1 MEATAKTER
10 TLVLCVDRDDDL
22 GVKAGIETPVLGREE
37 NINAAVSLALRD
49 PEEPD
54 SNAIFEA
61 VRVFDLLTEA
71 VEREG
76 GECQIATIAGS
87 ELGGVGADRK
97 LVSEFNE
104 VLKTFPATDIVLVV
118 DGFTDE
124 AILPLIQSRV
134 PVTSVRRI
142 TVRHSQSIEETAWLF
157 SRYLKMLIENPRY
170 ARIAL
175 GLPGILLVVIGIL
188 SVFNMLVYT
197 WIAFLIVLGSLLVV
211 KGFGVDRATQ
221 NFYIWVKEY
230 TPPPFPVQIAG
241 FSAVTGVLLVGI
253 GVYQGLIRTSESV
266 PDPPPSIITGWIS
279 LLPYLLGEFISNS
292 IILVVIGICVLLS
305 GRAIRW
311 FFEKDN
317 RLWRTIVIVVVVAWS
332 SQIFYEASQILI
344 TPQRAYGR
352 LVFTIVVSIIWAVLA
367 VLVTSLLH
375 RKYAD
380 LFGGEE
386 AMGELGE
393 IGEKEE
399 KIEES

>member
-1 MEATAKTER
+1 MEATVKAER

-22 GVKAGIETPVLGREE
+22 GVKAGIETPVLGREK

-54 SNAIFEA
+54 ANAIFEA
-61 VRVFDLLTEA
+61 VKIFDRLTET

-76 GECQIATIAGS
+76 GECQIATVAGS

-134 PVTSVRRI
+134 PVTSVRRV
-142 TVRHSQSIEETAWLF
+142 TVRHSQSIEETAWIF

-175 GLPGILLVVIGIL
+175 GLPGILLIVLGIL
-188 SVFNMLVYT
+188 TVLDMLVYT
-197 WIAFLIVLGSLLVV
+197 WIAFLIVLGFFLVV
-211 KGFGVDRATQ
+211 KGFGLDKTARS
-221 NFYIWVKEY
+221 FYIWVKEY

-241 FSAVTGVLLVGI
+241 FSAVAGVLLVGL
-253 GVYQGLIRTSESV
+253 GFYQGLSETSAFVSSL
-266 PDPPPSIITGWIS
+266 PSPPLILSEWVGLFPKLAGWFLAHSIT
-279 LLPYLLGEFISNS
+279 LA
-292 IILVVIGICVLLS
+292 VIGICVLLS

-311 FFEKDN
+311 FFERDN

-332 SQIFYEASQILI
+332 SQVFYEASQILI
-344 TPQRAYGR
+344 DPQRVYGR
-352 LVFTIVVSIIWAVLA
+352 LVFTIVVSIVWTVLA

-375 RKYAD
+375 KKYAD
-380 LFGGEE
+380 LFAEE
-386 AMGELGE
+386 EE
-393 IGEKEE
+393 IEEKEE
-399 KIEES
+399 KVEES

>member
-1 MEATAKTER
+1 MEATAKAER

-22 GVKAGIETPVLGREE
+22 GVKAGIETPVLGREK

-54 SNAIFEA
+54 ANAIFEA
-61 VRVFDLLTEA
+61 VRIFDRLTET

-76 GECQIATIAGS
+76 GECQIATLAGS

-175 GLPGILLVVIGIL
+175 GLPGILLIVIGIL
-188 SVFNMLVYT
+188 TVFDMLTYS
-197 WIAFLIVLGSLLVV
+197 WIAFLIVLGSFLIV
-211 KGFGVDRATQ
+211 KGFGLDRAARS
-221 NFYIWVKEY
+221 FYVWVKEY

-241 FSAVTGVLLVGI
+241 FSAVAGVLLVGI
-253 GVYQGLIRTSESV
+253 GFYQGLSQTSAEISRL
-266 PDPPPSIITGWIS
+266 PNPPLILSEWVG
-279 LLPYLLGEFISNS
+279 LLPKLAGWFLAHS
-292 IILVVIGICVLLS
+292 ITLVVIGICVLLS

-311 FFEKDN
+311 FFERDN

-332 SQIFYEASQILI
+332 SQVFYEASRILVD
-344 TPQRAYGR
+344 PLLGYGR
-352 LVFTIVVSIIWAVLA
+352 LVFTIIVSIIWSVLT

-380 LFGGEE
+380 LFEE
-386 AMGELGE
+386 EE
-393 IGEKEE
+393 ETGEKDE
-399 KIEES
+399 KVEES

>member
-1 MEATAKTER
+1 MKTTAKAER

-54 SNAIFEA
+54 ANAMFEA
-61 VRVFDLLTEA
+61 VRIFDRLTET

-76 GECQIATIAGS
+76 GECQIATVAGS

-104 VLKTFPATDIVLVV
+104 VLKTFSATDIVLVI

-157 SRYLKMLIENPRY
+157 SRYLKMLIETPRY

-175 GLPGILLVVIGIL
+175 GLPGILIIVIGIL
-188 SVFNMLVYT
+188 SVFNLLVYT
-197 WIAFLIVLGSLLVV
+197 WIAFLIVLGFLLVV
-211 KGFGVDRATQ
+211 KGFGIDKAARSL
-221 NFYIWVKEY
+221 YIWVREY

-253 GVYQGLIRTSESV
+253 GFYQGLSETSAYVSSL
-266 PDPPPSIITGWIS
+266 PNPP
-279 LLPYLLGEFISNS
+279 LLLGEWVGLLPKLAGWFIANS

-311 FFEKDN
+311 FFERDN

-332 SQIFYEASQILI
+332 FPVFKEASQILI
-344 TPQRAYGR
+344 TPERNVFT
-352 LVFTIVVSIIWAVLA
+352 LVFTIIIGIIWSVLA

-380 LFGGEE
+380 LFAEE
-386 AMGELGE
+386 EE
-393 IGEKEE
+393 TGEKEE
-399 KIEES
+399 KVEES

>member
-1 MEATAKTER
+1 MEATAKAER

-22 GVKAGIETPVLGREE
+22 GVKAGIETPILGRVE
-37 NINAAVSLALRD
+37 NINAAVKLALRD

-54 SNAIFEA
+54 ANAIFEA
-61 VRVFDLLTEA
+61 VRIFDRLTET
-71 VEREG
+71 VEKEG
-76 GECQIATIAGS
+76 GQCQIATLAGS

-124 AILPLIQSRV
+124 TILPLIQSRV

-142 TVRHSQSIEETAWLF
+142 TVRHSQSIEETVWLF

-175 GLPGILLVVIGIL
+175 GLPGILLIVIGIL
-188 SVFNMLVYT
+188 SVFNLLVYT
-197 WIAFLIVLGSLLVV
+197 WIAFLIVLGTFLAI
-211 KGFGVDRATQ
+211 KGFGIDKAVRS
-221 NFYIWVKEY
+221 FYIWVKEY
-230 TPPPFPVQIAG
+230 TPPPFPVQISS
-241 FSAVTGVLLVGI
+241 FSAVAGVLLVGI
-253 GVYQGLIRTSESV
+253 GLYQGLSHTSAKVSSL
-266 PDPPPSIITGWIS
+266 PDPPLILGEWIS
-279 LLPYLLGEFISNS
+279 LLPFLVGEFISNS
-292 IILVVIGICVLLS
+292 IILAVIGICVLLS

-311 FFEKDN
+311 FFERDN

-332 SQIFYEASQILI
+332 SQVFYEASRILVDP
-344 TPQRAYGR
+344 TLGYGK
-352 LVFTIVVSIIWAVLA
+352 LVFIIVVSIIWSVLA

-380 LFGGEE
+380 LFEGDEE
-386 AMGELGE
+386 T
-393 IGEKEE
+393 GEKEE
-399 KIEES
+399 KAEEN

>member
-1 MEATAKTER
+1 METTAKAER

-54 SNAIFEA
+54 ANAMFEA
-61 VRVFDLLTEA
+61 VRIFDRLTET

-76 GECQIATIAGS
+76 GECQIATVAGS

-104 VLKTFPATDIVLVV
+104 VLKTFPATDIVLVI

-157 SRYLKMLIENPRY
+157 SRYLKMLIETPRY

-175 GLPGILLVVIGIL
+175 GLPGILIIVIGIL
-188 SVFNMLVYT
+188 SVFNLLVYT
-197 WIAFLIVLGSLLVV
+197 WIAFLIVLGFLLVV
-211 KGFGVDRATQ
+211 KGFGIDKAARSL
-221 NFYIWVKEY
+221 YIWVREY

-253 GVYQGLIRTSESV
+253 GFYQGLSETSAYVSSL
-266 PDPPPSIITGWIS
+266 PNPP
-279 LLPYLLGEFISNS
+279 LLLGEWVGLLPKLAGWFIANS
-292 IILVVIGICVLLS
+292 ITLVVIGICVLLS

-311 FFEKDN
+311 FFERDN
-317 RLWRTIVIVVVVAWS
+317 RLWRTIVVVFVIAWS
-332 SQIFYEASQILI
+332 SPVFYEASQILI
-344 TPQRAYGR
+344 NPQRAYGR
-352 LVFTIVVSIIWAVLA
+352 LVFTIVVSIIWAVLT
-367 VLVTSLLH
+367 VLFTSLLH

-380 LFGGEE
+380 LFAEE
-386 AMGELGE
+386 EE
-393 IGEKEE
+393 IWEKEE
-399 KIEES
+399 KVEES

>member
-1 MEATAKTER
+1 MEAKAKAER

-54 SNAIFEA
+54 ANAIFEA
-61 VRVFDLLTEA
+61 VRIFDRLTETA
-71 VEREG
+71 EREG
-76 GECQIATIAGS
+76 GRYQIATITGS

-142 TVRHSQSIEETAWLF
+142 TVRHSQSIEETAWIF

-175 GLPGILLVVIGIL
+175 GLPGILLIVIGIL
-188 SVFNMLVYT
+188 TVFGMLGST
-197 WIAFLIVLGSLLVV
+197 WIAFLVVLGFFLAV
-211 KGFGVDRATQ
+211 KGFGIDKTARS
-221 NFYIWVKEY
+221 FYIWVREY

-241 FSAVTGVLLVGI
+241 FSAVAGALLVGI
-253 GVYQGLIRTSESV
+253 GFYLGLIRISNYVSSL
-266 PDPPPSIITGWIS
+266 PNPPLVGEWMG
-279 LLPYLLGEFISNS
+279 LLPKLTGFFIANS

-311 FFEKDN
+311 FFERDN
-317 RLWRTIVIVVVVAWS
+317 RLWRTIVIVVVVSWS
-332 SQIFYEASQILI
+332 SPVFYETSQILI
-344 TPQRAYGR
+344 NPQHDYGR
-352 LVFTIVVSIIWAVLA
+352 LIFTIVISIIWSVLA

-375 RKYAD
+375 RKYAN
-380 LFGGEE
+380 LFVQEE
-386 AMGELGE
+386 E
-393 IGEKEE
+393 IREKEE
-399 KIEES
+399 RVEES

>member
-1 MEATAKTER
+1 MEAKAKAER
-10 TLVLCVDRDDDL
+10 TLVLCVDRDNDL
-22 GVKAGIETPVLGREE
+22 GVKAEIETPVLGREE
-37 NINAAVSLALRD
+37 NMNAAVTLALRD

-54 SNAIFEA
+54 ANAIFEA
-61 VRVFDLLTEA
+61 VRIFDRLTET

-76 GECQIATIAGS
+76 GECQIATVAGS

-97 LVSEFNE
+97 LVSEFNK

-157 SRYLKMLIENPRY
+157 SRYLKILIENPRY

-175 GLPGILLVVIGIL
+175 GLPGILLIVIGIL
-188 SVFNMLVYT
+188 TVFDMLTYT
-197 WIAFLIVLGSLLVV
+197 WIAFLIVLGFLLVA
-211 KGFGVDRATQ
+211 KGFGLDKTARS
-221 NFYIWVKEY
+221 FYIWVKEY
-230 TPPPFPVQIAG
+230 TPPPFPVQIAS
-241 FSAVTGVLLVGI
+241 FSAVAGVLLVGI
-253 GVYQGLIRTSESV
+253 GFYQGLNETSAYVSSL
-266 PDPPPSIITGWIS
+266 PSPPVILSEWVG
-279 LLPYLLGEFISNS
+279 LLPKLAGEFLANS

-311 FFEKDN
+311 FFERDN
-317 RLWRTIVIVVVVAWS
+317 RLWRTIVVVVVVAWS
-332 SQIFYEASQILI
+332 SQIFYEASEILI
-344 TPQRAYGR
+344 NPQRAYGR
-352 LVFTIVVSIIWAVLA
+352 LVFTIVVSIIWAVMA

-380 LFGGEE
+380 LFAEE
-386 AMGELGE
+386 EE

-399 KIEES
+399 KVEES

>member
-1 MEATAKTER
+1 MEAKAKAER
-10 TLVLCVDRDDDL
+10 TLVLCVDRDNDL
-22 GVKAGIETPVLGREE
+22 GVKAEIETPVLGREE
-37 NINAAVSLALRD
+37 NMNAAVTLALRD

-54 SNAIFEA
+54 ANAIFEA
-61 VRVFDLLTEA
+61 VRIFDRLTET

-76 GECQIATIAGS
+76 GECQIATVAGS

-97 LVSEFNE
+97 LVSEFNK

-134 PVTSVRRI
+134 PVTSVRRV

-157 SRYLKMLIENPRY
+157 SRYLKILIENPRY

-175 GLPGILLVVIGIL
+175 GLPGILLIVIGIL
-188 SVFNMLVYT
+188 TVFDMLTYT
-197 WIAFLIVLGSLLVV
+197 WIAFLIVLGFLLVA
-211 KGFGVDRATQ
+211 KGFGLDKTARS
-221 NFYIWVKEY
+221 FYIWVKEY
-230 TPPPFPVQIAG
+230 TPPPFPVQIAS
-241 FSAVTGVLLVGI
+241 FSAVAGVLLVGI
-253 GVYQGLIRTSESV
+253 GFYQGLNETSAYVSSL
-266 PDPPPSIITGWIS
+266 PSPPVILSEWVG
-279 LLPYLLGEFISNS
+279 LLPKLAGEFLANS

-311 FFEKDN
+311 FFERDN
-317 RLWRTIVIVVVVAWS
+317 RLWRTIVVVVVVAWS
-332 SQIFYEASQILI
+332 SQIFYEASEILI
-344 TPQRAYGR
+344 NPQRAYGR
-352 LVFTIVVSIIWAVLA
+352 LVFTIVVSIIWAVMA

-380 LFGGEE
+380 LFAEE
-386 AMGELGE
+386 EE

-399 KIEES
+399 KVEES

>member
-1 MEATAKTER
+1 MEATAKVER

-22 GVKAGIETPVLGREE
+22 GVKAEIDTPVLGREK
-37 NINAAVSLALRD
+37 NLNAAVSLALRD

-54 SNAIFEA
+54 ANAIFEA
-61 VRVFDLLTEA
+61 VRIFDRLKEA

-175 GLPGILLVVIGIL
+175 GLPGILLIVIGIL
-188 SVFNMLVYT
+188 TVFNMLVYT
-197 WIAFLIVLGSLLVV
+197 WIAFLLVLGFFLAI
-211 KGFGVDRATQ
+211 KGFGLDRAAR
-221 NFYIWVKEY
+221 NFYIWVREY

-241 FSAVTGVLLVGI
+241 FSAVAGFLLVGI
-253 GVYQGLIRTSESV
+253 GFYQGLSQTSTEISRL
-266 PDPPPSIITGWIS
+266 PNPPVILSQWVG
-279 LLPYLLGEFISNS
+279 LLPKIVGWFLANS
-292 IILVVIGICVLLS
+292 ITLIVIGICILLS

-311 FFEKDN
+311 FFERDN
-317 RLWRTIVIVVVVAWS
+317 RLWRTLVIVVVVAWS
-332 SQIFYEASQILI
+332 SQVFYEASRILVD
-344 TPQRAYGR
+344 PMLGYGR
-352 LVFTIVVSIIWAVLA
+352 LVFTIVVSIIWTVLA

-375 RKYAD
+375 KKYAD
-380 LFGGEE
+380 LFMEE
-386 AMGELGE
+386 EE

-399 KIEES
+399 KVEEG

>member
-1 MEATAKTER
+1 MEATAKTEH

-22 GVKAGIETPVLGREE
+22 GVKAGIETPVLGREK

-54 SNAIFEA
+54 ANAIFEA
-61 VRVFDLLTEA
+61 VRIFDRLTET

-76 GECQIATIAGS
+76 GECQIATVTGS

-104 VLKTFPATDIVLVV
+104 VLKTFPATDIVLVI

-157 SRYLKMLIENPRY
+157 SKYLKMLIENPRY

-175 GLPGILLVVIGIL
+175 GLPGILIIVIGIL
-188 SVFNMLVYT
+188 TVFDMLEST
-197 WIAFLIVLGSLLVV
+197 WIAFLLVLGFFLVV
-211 KGFGVDRATQ
+211 RGFGLDKTARS
-221 NFYIWVKEY
+221 FYMWIKEY

-241 FSAVTGVLLVGI
+241 FSAVAGVLLVGL
-253 GVYQGLIRTSESV
+253 GFYQGLSETSAYVSGL
-266 PDPPPSIITGWIS
+266 PSSPLILSEWVGLFPKLTGYFLAHSIT
-279 LLPYLLGEFISNS
+279 LA
-292 IILVVIGICVLLS
+292 VIGICVLLS

-311 FFEKDN
+311 FFERDN

-332 SQIFYEASQILI
+332 SQVFYEASQILI
-344 TPQRAYGR
+344 DPQRVYSR
-352 LVFTIVVSIIWAVLA
+352 LVFTIVVSIIWTVLA
-367 VLVTSLLH
+367 VLATSLLH
-375 RKYAD
+375 KKYAD
-380 LFGGEE
+380 LFADEE
-386 AMGELGE
+386 E
-393 IGEKEE
+393 IEEIKEKEE
-399 KIEES
+399 EVEES

>member
-1 MEATAKTER
+1 METTAKAER
-10 TLVLCVDRDDDL
+10 TLILCVDRDDDL

-54 SNAIFEA
+54 ANAMFEA
-61 VRVFDLLTEA
+61 VRIFDRLTET

-76 GECQIATIAGS
+76 GECQIATVAGS

-104 VLKTFPATDIVLVV
+104 VLKTFPATDIVLVI

-157 SRYLKMLIENPRY
+157 SRYLKMLIETPRY

-175 GLPGILLVVIGIL
+175 GLPGILIIVIGIL
-188 SVFNMLVYT
+188 SVFNLLVYT
-197 WIAFLIVLGSLLVV
+197 WIAFLIVLGFLLVV
-211 KGFGVDRATQ
+211 KGFGIDKAARS
-221 NFYIWVKEY
+221 FYIWVREY

-253 GVYQGLIRTSESV
+253 GFYQGLSETSAYVSSL
-266 PDPPPSIITGWIS
+266 PNPP
-279 LLPYLLGEFISNS
+279 LLLGEWVGLLPKLAGWFIANS

-311 FFEKDN
+311 FFERDN
-317 RLWRTIVIVVVVAWS
+317 RLWRTIVIVVV
-332 SQIFYEASQILI
+332 
-344 TPQRAYGR
+344 
-352 LVFTIVVSIIWAVLA
+352 
-367 VLVTSLLH
+367 
-375 RKYAD
+375 D
-380 LFGGEE
+380 
-386 AMGELGE
+386 
-393 IGEKEE
+393 
-399 KIEES
+399 

>member
-1 MEATAKTER
+1 MEATAKAER

-22 GVKAGIETPVLGREE
+22 GVKAEIETPVIGREK
-37 NINAAVSLALRD
+37 NLNAAVSLALRD

-54 SNAIFEA
+54 ANAIFEA
-61 VRVFDLLTEA
+61 VRIFDRLTET

-76 GECQIATIAGS
+76 GECQIATLAGS

-97 LVSEFNE
+97 LVSEFND

-175 GLPGILLVVIGIL
+175 GLPGILLIIIGIL
-188 SVFNMLVYT
+188 TVVDMLGST
-197 WIAFLIVLGSLLVV
+197 WIAFLLVLGFFLIS
-211 KGFGVDRATQ
+211 KGFGLDRAARS
-221 NFYIWVKEY
+221 FYLWVREY
-230 TPPPFPVQIAG
+230 TPPPFPIQIAG
-241 FSAVTGVLLVGI
+241 FSAVAGILLVGI
-253 GVYQGLIRTSESV
+253 GAYQGLSQTSVEISRL
-266 PDPPPSIITGWIS
+266 PNPPLILGEWAS
-279 LLPYLLGEFISNS
+279 LLPQLAGWFLAHS
-292 IILVVIGICVLLS
+292 ITLVVIGICVLLS

-311 FFEKDN
+311 FFEYDN

-332 SQIFYEASQILI
+332 SPVFYEASQILI
-344 TPQRAYGR
+344 TPEHNYGM
-352 LVFTIVVSIIWAVLA
+352 LVFTIVISIIWAVLA

-380 LFGGEE
+380 LFAEE
-386 AMGELGE
+386 EGIE
-393 IGEKEE
+393 EKEE
-399 KIEES
+399 KVEES